1 MSKFRALVA
10 TIVLTGSLVVSSGA
24 VTPNVDAQAPQG
36 PQKRDGSGW
45 CC

>member
-24 VTPNVDAQAPQG
+24 VTSDAAEAKG
-36 PQKRDGSGW
+36 PQFRDGGHW